1 MALKGT
7 LKDFSL
13 ADIFQLIG
21 IQRKTGVLTL
31 RDKDNVVTVSF
42 VDGNVVA
49 AESQHRRLEDRL
61 GTVLVKTGRL
71 TEDQLQD
78 ALRVQR
84 ETLNRLGNVLVDR
97 GLIDVDALRDALQI
111 QISQTIYR
119 LFRWQKG
126 EYDFSQETKVDYDK
140 KFVVPLSAE
149 SVLMEGARI
158 LDEWPMIEK
167 AIGSFETVFRRAD
180 VEITS
185 PRNDSP
191 GATTEAEG
199 AVTLSEEERGVHAL
213 VDGRR
218 TVQEVVESSLLG
230 EFETCRILYELIN
243 RHLLEEVRTQA
254 PRAATVEKAPPRR
267 HIAPFVQGI
276 AYLLLVLLAGGSVF
290 YRMQPWLFE
299 AKRGNRFAACLSPIL
314 SASDIDLLDTA
325 LASDRLHQ
333 IDFAL
338 QVYYLLYRAYPPALT
353 HLVSAN
359 LLRQDDLLDSQGNL
373 YSYETTQTG
382 YRLQSEGGPSL
393 SK

>member
-31 RDKDNVVTVSF
+31 KDKDNVVTVSF

-49 AESQHRRLEDRL
+49 AESQLRRLEDRI
-61 GTVLVKTGRL
+61 GTVLVKTGRI
-71 TEDQLQD
+71 TADQLQE
-78 ALRVQR
+78 ALKVQK
-84 ETLNRLGNVLVDR
+84 ETLSRLGNVLVDK

-111 QISQTIYR
+111 QINQTIYR
-119 LFRWQKG
+119 LFRWQRG
-126 EYDFSQETKVDYDK
+126 EYNFSQEARVDYDK

-167 AIGSFETVFRRAD
+167 GIRSFSTVYRRAD
-180 VEITS
+180 VEIA
-185 PRNDSP
+185 PAGQDEP
-191 GATTEAEG
+191 AAAKQDGEAI
-199 AVTLSEEERGVHAL
+199 TLSEEERVVHAL
-213 VDGRR
+213 VDGKR
-218 TVQEVVESSLLG
+218 TVQEVVEHSLFG

-243 RHLLEEVRTQA
+243 RQLLEEVRTRA
-254 PRAATVEKAPPRR
+254 PRVAAAEKRPPRR
-267 HIAPFVQGI
+267 VLAPLLQGI

-290 YRMQPWLFE
+290 YRLQPWLFE
-299 AKRGNRFAACLSPIL
+299 VRQAQRLAASLEPVLSGP
-314 SASDIDLLDTA
+314 DIAVMETA

-333 IDFAL
+333 VDFAL
-338 QVYYLLYRAYPPALT
+338 HVYYLLYRAYPPALT

-359 LLRQDDLLDSQGNL
+359 LLEKDDLLDSDGNL
-373 YSYETTQTG
+373 YGYETMLDG
-382 YRLQSEGGPSL
+382 YRLISESGS
-393 SK
+393 